1 MKLYSNHTHAKQSAK
16 GRSRHFTPLSLGEG
30 RGGEAVWGK
39 ALLSLL
45 FLLFFSLT
53 THAQIRGVVIDAEKG
68 DTILYPSAT
77 YRGHHIAVSGNAMG
91 EYSIERHN
99 GWQLTFTAV
108 GYKPRT
114 ITINASTPEVLN
126 VKLKPDTR
134 QLAEVV
140 VKSKRAHYSRKNNP
154 AVELMKRVIAA
165 KKRTNLEN
173 HDYLSYTK
181 YQKLTLAINDITP
194 ADIDSGF
201 IGKHKWLLDQV
212 ETSSYNGKLI
222 LPLTVDETVTQHLY
236 RKDPKA
242 EKDII
247 MGQSSTG
254 VNQLIQ
260 TGDIM
265 TVAMKDVFTDV
276 DIYDDQVR
284 LLQYPFTSPIGKDAI
299 AFYRYY
305 IEDTVY
311 VDHDLCYHL
320 QFIPNNQQDF
330 GFRGELYILADS
342 SLHVKRCNLTI
353 PKRSDVN
360 FVENLQIQQE
370 YRRLPSGEWALSA
383 DDMIVEMKVAK
394 FLSKA
399 LITRTTRLSD
409 YEFQPLAKQLF
420 KGKAKIK
427 READSQMRDEAFWN
441 KYRTVELTKS
451 ESSMSAFVHRI
462 EQIKGF
468 KYIIFGAKAFIENFV
483 ETGDENHPSKFDF
496 GPVNTLI
503 TKNFIDGYR
512 TRISGQTTAN
522 LNKHWFFQ
530 GYYAHGFHSKKN
542 YYDAMLTYSLN
553 KKDYLPREF
562 PKRTVSFEST
572 YDIMSPSDKFMQTDK
587 DNVFTAFKWAKVD
600 KMMFYNRQQLKFEYE
615 QEWGLKTTFGLK
627 TEENEAA
634 GALSFNPINSGF
646 IYDTPEGTPVGDL
659 IHNGKIRTTEL
670 SLQFQLAPG
679 RTYINTKQRRVP
691 INLDAPVFTIGHT
704 MGLKDVLGG
713 DYKYNFTEASIYKR
727 FWMNSWGKIDVNVK
741 AGAQWNRVPY
751 PLLIMPA
758 ANLSYI
764 IEDETFNLINNME
777 FLNDRYASI
786 DASWDLNGKIFNRIP
801 LLKKLKWREYLGVKA
816 LWGKLTDKNNPYLAQ
831 NENSSVLMQ
840 FPEGCYI
847 MDPHKPYVELI
858 AGVHN
863 IFKLLHVEYVHRCNY
878 NELPTAHK
886 NGIRLMMRLTF

>member
-1 MKLYSNHTHAKQSAK
+1 MKRHSNIIHAWQNAI
-16 GRSRHFTPLSLGEG
+16 GWSRHFTPLSLGEG
-30 RGGEAVWGK
+30 RGGEAFI
-39 ALLSLL
+39 SLL
-45 FLLFFSLT
+45 LLLFFSLT
-53 THAQIRGVVIDAEKG
+53 THAQLRGVVVDAEKG

-91 EYSIERHN
+91 EYTIERHN

-108 GYKPRT
+108 GYKPKT

-140 VKSKRAHYSRKNNP
+140 VKSKRAKYSRKNNP

-181 YQKLTLAINDITP
+181 YQKLTMAINDITP
-194 ADIDSGF
+194 ADMDSGF

-222 LPLTVDETVTQHLY
+222 LPLTVDETVTQHLF
-236 RKDPKA
+236 RKNPKD
-242 EKDII
+242 EKDIV
-247 MGQSSTG
+247 MGQSSSG

-370 YRRLPSGEWALSA
+370 YRKLPNGEWALSV

-394 FLSKA
+394 FLSKV

-409 YEFQPLAKQLF
+409 YDFQPLAKQLF
-420 KGKAKIK
+420 KGKAKVK
-427 READSQMRDEAFWN
+427 REANSQMRDEAFWN

-562 PKRTVSFEST
+562 PKRTISFEST

-634 GALSFNPINSGF
+634 GALFFNPLNSGF
-646 IYDTPEGTPVGDL
+646 SYTTPENTPVGDL

-679 RTYINTKQRRVP
+679 RTYINTKQRRLP
-691 INLDAPVFTIGHT
+691 INLDAPVFTLGHT
-704 MGLKDVLGG
+704 MGLKNVLGG
-713 DYKYNFTEASIYKR
+713 DYKYNFTEAGIYKR

-777 FLNDRYASI
+777 FLNDRYASL